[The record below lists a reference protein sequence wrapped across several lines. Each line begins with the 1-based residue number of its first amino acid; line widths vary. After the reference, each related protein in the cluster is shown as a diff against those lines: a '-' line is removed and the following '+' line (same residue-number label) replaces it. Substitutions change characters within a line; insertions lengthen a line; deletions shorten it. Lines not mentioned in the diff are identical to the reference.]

1 LANKCFTCAT
11 LRVSVSINR
20 FPYNR
25 ACMRTLTYS
34 EAINEALQEEMA
46 RDPNVFIIGED
57 VGAMGGVFGV
67 TTGLIEKFGEARVMD
82 TPISEA
88 GIIGAALGAAMMGM
102 RPVAEIMFG
111 DFLGCAGD
119 QLINQVAKAR
129 YMSGGKARV
138 PLTIRIASGAPGA
151 AAAQHSQSPES
162 WFMNI
167 PGLKIVT
174 PATPADAKGLLKSAI
189 RGEDPVLFF
198 EHKMLYAMKGEVPE
212 GEYLVEFGKASML
225 REGNDV
231 TIIAIGGMVQHALAA
246 AEELLSG
253 RSAASA
259 PTAISCEVIDPRTLV
274 PLDVPTLV
282 NSVKKTGRVV
292 IAHEAH
298 KRSGPGA
305 EIAAIIAEHAL
316 DYLDAPIQR
325 VAAKNVPLPY
335 APALEQFVLPSKED
349 IVNAVRLTMR

>member
-1 LANKCFTCAT
+1 
-11 LRVSVSINR
+11 
-20 FPYNR
+20 
-25 ACMRTLTYS
+25 MRTLTYS
-34 EAINEALQEEMA
+34 EAINEALREEMA
-46 RDPNVFIIGED
+46 RDPSVFIIGED
-57 VGAMGGVFGV
+57 VGTMGGVFGV
-67 TTGLIEKFGEARVMD
+67 TEGLLKQFGEERVMD

-138 PLTIRIASGAPGA
+138 PLTIRVTTGAPGA

-162 WFMNI
+162 WFMNV

-174 PATPADAKGLLKSAI
+174 PASPADAKGLLKSAI

-198 EHKMLYAMKGEVPE
+198 EHKMLYAAKGEVPE
-212 GEYLVEFGKASML
+212 GEHLVEFGKANVL
-225 REGNDV
+225 REGSDV
-231 TIIAIGGMVQHALAA
+231 TIIAIGGMVQHALTAA
-246 AEELLSG
+246 DEL
-253 RSAASA
+253 A
-259 PTAISCEVIDPRTLV
+259 PRVSCEVIDPRTLV
-274 PLDVPTLV
+274 PLDAQTLV
-282 NSVKKTGRVV
+282 DSVKKTGRCV

-305 EIAAIIAEHAL
+305 EIAAVIAENAL
-316 DYLDAPIQR
+316 DWLDAPIQR

-335 APALEQFVLPSKED
+335 APALENFVLPGKDDLIE
-349 IVNAVRLTMR
+349 AVLKVMN

>member
-1 LANKCFTCAT
+1 
-11 LRVSVSINR
+11 
-20 FPYNR
+20 
-25 ACMRTLTYS
+25 MRTLTYS
-34 EAINEALQEEMA
+34 EAINEALREEMA
-46 RDPNVFIIGED
+46 RDASVFIIGED
-57 VGAMGGVFGV
+57 VGTMGGVFGV
-67 TTGLIEKFGEARVMD
+67 TDGLLKQFGDERVMD

-138 PLTIRIASGAPGA
+138 PLTIRVTTGAPGS

-162 WFMNI
+162 WFMNV

-198 EHKMLYAMKGEVPE
+198 EHKMLYAAKGEVPE
-212 GEYLVEFGKASML
+212 GEYLVEFGKASVL
-225 REGNDV
+225 REGSDV

-246 AEELLSG
+246 ADELARG
-253 RSAASA
+253 RR
-259 PTAISCEVIDPRTLV
+259 ISCEVIDPRTLV
-274 PLDVPTLV
+274 PLDSQTLV
-282 NSVKKTGRVV
+282 DSARKTGRVV

-305 EIAAIIAEHAL
+305 EIAAVIAEQAL
-316 DYLDAPIQR
+316 DWLDAPIQR

-335 APALEQFVLPSKED
+335 APALENFVLPGKDD
-349 IVNAVRLTMR
+349 IIEAVLQIID